1 MIKIKITG
9 MNTLEMLNA
18 YPIDLNI
25 LKNLTTERR
34 LTQSI
39 SQTKKTIKVI
49 TKNLKIFLCLCIN

>member
-1 MIKIKITG
+1 

-18 YPIDLNI
+18 YPVDLNI

-39 SQTKKTIKVI
+39 SQTKNYKSH
-49 TKNLKIFLCLCIN
+49 C